1 MSFIFS
7 LPFTILSHITE
18 EMNALNVLKN
28 AMEKRV
34 EANRKLNEQ
43 LERTSRELTEA
54 KEELKLTREKIEGT
68 A

>member
-1 MSFIFS
+1 
-7 LPFTILSHITE
+7 
-18 EMNALNVLKN
+18 MNALNVLKN